1 MILQA
6 MEKLIENKE
15 KEIQELEKEIELL
28 KQEWSPEFK
37 CGKCRR
43 DYKGGWC
50 PDCVNK
56 EVDKQKQET
65 KEMIEKVKEQI
76 SDRIWKDIT
85 LADKTKHPEK
95 MDNLHNDIMN
105 LIDDVSK
112 K

>member
-1 MILQA
+1 MNTEDNTNSHPTELCGEKA
-6 MEKLIENKE
+6 KLLEKLKDFEAFSKFLEPIMNIDIFVFQRVLDVINNIMEAKD
-15 KEIQELEKEIELL
+15 KEI
-28 KQEWSPEFK
+28 
-37 CGKCRR
+37 
-43 DYKGGWC
+43 
-50 PDCVNK
+50 
-56 EVDKQKQET
+56 
-65 KEMIEKVKEQI
+65 KEMIEKLKEQI